1 MKPYSKSKHISLLK
15 KIRELFKA
23 NPEKKTITIKSRC
36 SDCKCEVI
44 IKITPSPGGYG
55 LQGGALFEC
64 SPDGY
69 FAKCSDC
76 YKTRPEIDENYK
88 PQNINVSLL
97 DKVSEDGPDLIIE

>member
-69 FAKCSDC
+69 CRSLDYIVSKGRGIF
-76 YKTRPEIDENYK
+76 RID
-88 PQNINVSLL
+88 
-97 DKVSEDGPDLIIE
+97 